1 MLKLK
6 QSDWMKNY
14 IDFDMKK
21 KTEAANSFEK
31 KKKKIED
38 QFCLRQK
45 NLKNLNGKLEKK
57 NQC

>member
-14 IDFDMKK
+14 IDFDMEK

-31 KKKKIED
+31 KKKK
-38 QFCLRQK
+38 
-45 NLKNLNGKLEKK
+45 KK
-57 NQC
+57 

>member
-1 MLKLK
+1 
-6 QSDWMKNY
+6 MKNY
-14 IDFDMKK
+14 IDFDMEK

-31 KKKKIED
+31 KKKID
-38 QFCLRQK
+38 DHFCLRQK